1 MKTQLITVLAVAIVA
16 AALGTANAQLDNHS
30 VTVEVLAINEVAITG
45 NATLTISTATAGSDP
60 DDATDNSTSYAIT
73 TNQPNRKLT
82 AAIDVN
88 MPTGMTLALL
98 AVAPAGGT
106 PASKNLSTVAKDIV
120 TGVSTLSESG
130 LQLGYTLSAT
140 AAAGTLSSVVKTV
153 TITVVAGA

>member
-16 AALGTANAQLDNHS
+16 AGLGTANAQFDNHS
-30 VTVEVLAINEVAITG
+30 VTVEVLAINELAITG
-45 NATLTISTATAGSDP
+45 TATLTISTATAGSDP
-60 DDATDNSTSYAIT
+60 DNATDNSTSYAIT
-73 TNQPNRKLT
+73 TNESNRKVT

-88 MPTGMTLALL
+88 MPAGMTLALL
-98 AVAPAGGT
+98 AVAPTGGT
-106 PASKNLSTVAKDIV
+106 PASQNLSTVAKDIV